1 MARIR
6 MKRHCSTRSA
16 GCSARRSRS
25 IAGSGSGQAHENARE
40 LIGLVEHDVM
50 SAINDP
56 RFPRRVTSN
65 PFEGRCESRKLLCAD
80 ISLAGDPLVS
90 TRELD
95 LLGEAGGRLR
105 RHLAVDPGSIS
116 LIDG

>member
-40 LIGLVEHDVM
+40 LIGLVEHDVVP
-50 SAINDP
+50 AINDP
-56 RFPRRVTSN
+56 RFPGPITSN
-65 PFEGRCESRKLLCAD
+65 LFESGSEPCKVLRAD
-80 ISLAGDPLVS
+80 IRLAGDPLVS

-95 LLGEAGGRLR
+95 LLGEAGGR
-105 RHLAVDPGSIS
+105 
-116 LIDG
+116 